1 MKGGDVDAAAGS
13 YTTVEESL
21 GKLTKLS
28 KGAKQRA
35 VPLMIGAASVEKGAD
50 VQGVRGRGGQNV
62 SFTICVSYLA
72 LLLIYILTKAVH
84 RYSFKEC

>member
-28 KGAKQRA
+28 GAKQRA

-62 SFTICVSYLA
+62 SFTMCVISRLA
-72 LLLIYILTKAVH
+72 SHL
-84 RYSFKEC
+84 YSNKSCSSLFF